1 MYRKQQGFTLVEIAI
16 VLVII
21 GLLLGG
27 VLKGQELIN
36 SAKVKNLINDFR
48 ATSTFVYSYQD
59 RFRAIPGDDAA
70 AVAHVAAS
78 AAATTH
84 TTGAASG
91 ATGDG
96 RINGAWNNAATTT
109 EEAYRFW
116 EQVRLAGLAAG
127 STTIGGA
134 DYIPRNAD
142 GGVIGIT
149 GDRVLTTTVWNAT
162 FFVCSDNI
170 QGRYARQIDA
180 TIDDGVT
187 DTGSIRVI
195 GVAGTASAATA
206 PTNLATANDATLYV
220 VCMAF

>member
-1 MYRKQQGFTLVEIAI
+1 MRRNQSGFTLVEIAI

-59 RFRAIPGDDAA
+59 RFRAIPGDDLAA
-70 AVAHVAAS
+70 IAHVAAT

-96 RINGAWNNAATTT
+96 RINGAWNNTATTT
-109 EEAYRFW
+109 DEAYRFW

-127 STTIGGA
+127 STTIASA
-134 DYIPRNAD
+134 DYVPRNAD

-149 GDRVLTTTVWNAT
+149 GDRVLTTDVWNAT
-162 FFVCSDNI
+162 FYVCSDNI
-170 QGRYARQIDA
+170 QGRYARQIDS

-187 DTGSIRVI
+187 NTGSVRVI
-195 GVAGTASAATA
+195 GAAGTASAASAPANLTA
-206 PTNLATANDATLYV
+206 ANDATQYV
-220 VCMAF
+220 VCVAY